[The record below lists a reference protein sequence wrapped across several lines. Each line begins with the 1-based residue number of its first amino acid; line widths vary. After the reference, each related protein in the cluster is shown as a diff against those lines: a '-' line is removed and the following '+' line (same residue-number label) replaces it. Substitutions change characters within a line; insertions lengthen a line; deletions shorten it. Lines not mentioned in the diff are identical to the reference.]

1 MQHSVKQ
8 IADNYEKLSIMR
20 KDRNQFNADNFVQYA
35 KDNKVKYNLI
45 EASGDLFVSSWYSDS
60 LINDYKLNK
69 I

>member
-20 KDRNQFNADNFVQYA
+20 KDRNQFNADNFFQYA

-45 EASGDLFVSSWYSDS
+45 EDSDDLFVSSWYSDS

>member
-45 EASGDLFVSSWYSDS
+45 EDSGDLFVSSWYSDS

-69 I
+69 K

>member
-8 IADNYEKLSIMR
+8 IADNQEKLSIMR
-20 KDRNQFNADNFVQYA
+20 NDSNQFNAANFFQFV
-35 KDNKVKYNLI
+35 KDNKDKYRII
-45 EASGDLFVSSWYSDS
+45 ESNEDLLVSSWYSDS

>member
-1 MQHSVKQ
+1 MQHSIKQ

-45 EASGDLFVSSWYSDS
+45 EDSDDLFVSSWYSDS

>member
-45 EASGDLFVSSWYSDS
+45 EDSDDLFVSSWYSDS

>member
-45 EASGDLFVSSWYSDS
+45 EDIGDLFVSSWYSDS